1 MGSDWCTEK
10 EPVYYCTKCLSLNI
24 QKSYYISKGVQKE
37 GSVCRCCGNYNIR
50 SLPFYKWVALAEEK
64 GIKVER
70 PAKWAIKLS
79 QITK

>member
-1 MGSDWCTEK
+1 M
-10 EPVYYCTKCLSLNI
+10 
-24 QKSYYISKGVQKE
+24 SKGVQKE
-37 GSVCRCCGNYNIR
+37 GSICGCCGNYNIR

-70 PAKWAIKLS
+70 SAKWAIKLG